1 MNPLL
6 LPLLLAISI
15 PAFADT
21 YTGTVSE
28 VKRLHNGGIAVD
40 LDGKY
45 PREKKILYVP
55 ADDVAAVGTIPTPDT
70 KVTATGSTFPYK
82 GVPEI
87 KIHKPNQRSW
97 EAKG

>member
-70 KVTATGSTFPYK
+70 KGCQKSRFTSQTSGLGKQRAEVNR
-82 GVPEI
+82 
-87 KIHKPNQRSW
+87 KIVKL
-97 EAKG
+97 